1 VAEGVGFEPTVRF
14 PVRLISSQ
22 VPSTAQPPFLSEAEE
37 DSEKVVVV
45 DCERAKRRKGEWANG
60 RGQSGWNTLG
70 PARHAP
76 WRCKRQTSESRLPLL
91 NRSGLSGASPH
102 LFEDED
108 ERNGKRQTSIHLFPF
123 RIGFTL
129 AEELVVV
136 GKLVH

>member
-91 NRSGLSGASPH
+91 NRSGLSGARLRKAYGAAGPRPSKKK
-102 LFEDED
+102 
-108 ERNGKRQTSIHLFPF
+108 GKRRTTRKRLTAN
-123 RIGFTL
+123 R
-129 AEELVVV
+129 
-136 GKLVH
+136 